1 MVPTIRREINP
12 SSLAPHHVLLF
23 LKSVGL
29 SRLAAAFGNC
39 NNCSA
44 LAVRHDPLIE
54 RRAYRSRQNE
64 DRWMHFAAAETV
76 PTKVLALAPNNA
88 LARTFLGLAQISSRR
103 VGAGLKGPTYNK
115 FLGEIPNICTHGVN
129 EARFTHLT

>member
-1 MVPTIRREINP
+1 MGILWTIIIGFVAGIIAKFIMPGDNEP
-12 SSLAPHHVLLF
+12 SGFILTT
-23 LKSVGL
+23 
-29 SRLAAAFGNC
+29 
-39 NNCSA
+39 
-44 LAVRHDPLIE
+44 
-54 RRAYRSRQNE
+54 
-64 DRWMHFAAAETV
+64 MTV

-115 FLGEIPNICTHGVN
+115 FLGEIPNICAHGVN